1 MKNTF
6 EHFYNVNVTEM
17 MEAERELS
25 HALSWFEQPPIKIKI
40 HPLSQTVSRC
50 SFATETM
57 IPREKNNL
65 KKGRFQ
71 P

>member
-25 HALSWFEQPPIKIKI
+25 HALSWFEQPPI
-40 HPLSQTVSRC
+40 P
-50 SFATETM
+50 
-57 IPREKNNL
+57 
-65 KKGRFQ
+65 
-71 P
+71 